1 MSSAPAIPDRV
12 MFAETGKVKIELEE
26 WRPRDYLLTPPQTLE
41 LLRLS
46 GKIIEVQSLPTGET
60 RLRAKAVVGRLSTES
75 LDLIIRPKCPV
86 PSLLLMLAEMH
97 ELSRLAPQL
106 VGYAT
111 SSEIVDLLVQVFLK
125 QIDYI
130 TRVGLKRD
138 YVPRQED
145 LLAVRGRVNVRR
157 TLALHLRGRPRL
169 DCSFEE
175 YTLDVPENRL
185 LLTALRAISKNKAL
199 PSIRRSLAHSVC
211 GEFPG
216 VREVE
221 FGRQGATPI
230 ASDRLNQHYEP
241 ALKMAHLILRSMG
254 IEHEFGS
261 ARVSGFTLDMNQLF
275 ERFIARRLQKALRR
289 EDVVVKFQQPHDFDE
304 QKQATI
310 RPDLIFQSRRVSVHA
325 PGSGSFFGGNSQ
337 PLAETWTPKNV
348 PDPRRSQ
355 AKQPSSWERSG
366 RRGHRVVADTKYK
379 VDEAPS
385 PADLYQ
391 MLAYCRVLKIPCG
404 ILITAA
410 GTGGRCY
417 SVKDGAT
424 TIQVVPINLD
434 GSLAEIDM
442 SMKRLAS
449 LILRLLC

>member
-1 MSSAPAIPDRV
+1 
-12 MFAETGKVKIELEE
+12 MFTDAGKVKIELEE
-26 WRPRDYLLTPPQTLE
+26 WRPRDYLLTPPQALE

-86 PSLLLMLAEMH
+86 PSLLLMLAEVH

-111 SSEIVDLLVQVFLK
+111 SPEIVDLLIQVFLK

-145 LLAVRGRVNVRR
+145 VLAVRGRVNVRR

-185 LLTALRAISKNKAL
+185 LLTALRVIAGSKAL
-199 PSIRRSLAHSVC
+199 PSIRRSLAHVFR

-221 FGRQGATPI
+221 FGTQGVTPI

-304 QKQATI
+304 QKQAII
-310 RPDLIFQSRRVSVHA
+310 RPDLIFQSRR
-325 PGSGSFFGGNSQ
+325 
-337 PLAETWTPKNV
+337 
-348 PDPRRSQ
+348 
-355 AKQPSSWERSG
+355 G
-366 RRGHRVVADTKYK
+366 RRVVADTKYK
-379 VDEAPS
+379 VDEAPC

-391 MLAYCRVLKIPCG
+391 MLAYCRVLNISSG

-410 GTGGRCY
+410 ATGCLCY
-417 SVKDGAT
+417 AVKDGAT

-434 GSLAEIDM
+434 GSLAEIDEVL
-442 SMKRLAS
+442 KKLAS
-449 LILRLLC
+449 LIAGLLR